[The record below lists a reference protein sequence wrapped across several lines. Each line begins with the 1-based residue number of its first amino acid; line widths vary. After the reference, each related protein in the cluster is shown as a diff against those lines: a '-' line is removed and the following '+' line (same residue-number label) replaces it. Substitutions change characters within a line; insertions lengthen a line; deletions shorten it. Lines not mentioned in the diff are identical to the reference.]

1 MQGYEKEPDMCEAF
15 DRIKIREREER
26 RLQAQRECAADL
38 RKREWSD
45 EDIAARL
52 KVDVVDVK
60 IWLDFESQLD

>member
-1 MQGYEKEPDMCEAF
+1 MCEAF

-26 RLQAQRECAADL
+26 RLQAQKECAADL
-38 RKREWSD
+38 RKRERSD